1 MVESLQIHIKESVMQ
16 DNFWKN
22 WNEKF
27 DKLHLQDTELR
38 YGVQKIYINP
48 AVKLIAAWAVFVLA
62 FVLFIL
68 IGKPFA
74 KKDGIPVGKSGE
86 QTGSNEEFV
95 AFERNEYPEV
105 NSFVENYM
113 KALTSG
119 DMNVLSTMVA
129 DPSQFTDSERMQK
142 RMELVLNY
150 SNIDCYTKPGLTE
163 GSYIV
168 YAVMNT
174 QIPDVD
180 VQPLSLHQF
189 YLMPNEFGGFLH
201 NNIAST
207 DVEIE
212 AYMNQIDRDPDV
224 VELYERV
231 DRNNEESAQADE
243 SLRAFYERIGAAM
256 D

>member
-1 MVESLQIHIKESVMQ
+1 MR
-16 DNFWKN
+16 DNFWN
-22 WNEKF
+22 IWNQKF
-27 DKLHLQDTELR
+27 DKIHLKDTELK
-38 YGVQKIYINP
+38 YGTERIYINP
-48 AVKLIAAWAVFVLA
+48 TIKLAVAWGIFLIAIL
-62 FVLFIL
+62 LFLL

-74 KKDGIPVGKSGE
+74 KDKDVSSGNPGE
-86 QTGSNEEFV
+86 KTGSNDEYV

-129 DPSQFTDSERMQK
+129 DPSQFQDGERMQK

-163 GSYIV
+163 GSYVV

-174 QIPDVD
+174 QIPEVD
-180 VQPLSLHQF
+180 VQPLSMHQF
-189 YLMPNEFGGFLH
+189 YLVPNEFGGFLH
-201 NNIAST
+201 NNIANT
-207 DVEIE
+207 DLDIE

-231 DRNNEESAQADE
+231 DKNNEESAQADE
-243 SLRAFYERIGAAM
+243 SLRAFYQRIGAAM
-256 D
+256 DE

>member
-1 MVESLQIHIKESVMQ
+1 MQ
-16 DNFWKN
+16 DKFWKN

-27 DKLHLQDTELR
+27 DKIHLQDTEFK
-38 YGVQKIYINP
+38 YGVEQIYINP
-48 AVKLIAAWAVFVLA
+48 TVKLIAAWTVFMIAV
-62 FVLFIL
+62 VLFIL

-74 KKDGIPVGKSGE
+74 KEEGVPTGKSGE

-119 DMNVLSTMVA
+119 DMNVLSTMVV
-129 DPSQFTDSERMQK
+129 DPSQFEDGERMQK

-150 SNIDCYTKPGLTE
+150 SNVDCYTKPGLTE

-189 YLMPNEFGGFLH
+189 YLIPNEFGGFLH
-201 NNIAST
+201 NNIANT

-212 AYMNQIDRDPDV
+212 AYMNQVDRDPDV

-231 DRNNEESAQADE
+231 DKNNEESAQADE

>member
-1 MVESLQIHIKESVMQ
+1 MQ
-16 DNFWKN
+16 DNIWKK
-22 WNEKF
+22 WNQKF
-27 DKLHLQDTELR
+27 DKVHLEDTEIKN
-38 YGVQKIYINP
+38 GTEHIYINP
-48 AVKLIAAWAVFVLA
+48 TIKLVAAWGIFLIILM
-62 FVLFIL
+62 LFLI

-74 KKDGIPVGKSGE
+74 KEEGTPSDKPGE
-86 QTGSNEEFV
+86 RTGSNEEYI
-95 AFERNEYPEV
+95 AFERNEHPEV

-113 KALTSG
+113 NALTSG
-119 DMNVLSTMVA
+119 DMNVLGTMVV
-129 DPSQFTDSERMQK
+129 DPSQFADVERMQK

-150 SNIDCYTKPGLTE
+150 SNVDCYTKPGLTE
-163 GSYIV
+163 GSYVV

-180 VQPLSLHQF
+180 VQPLSMHQF
-189 YLMPNEFGGFLH
+189 YLIPNEFGGFLH

-207 DVEIE
+207 EPDIE

-231 DRNNEESAQADE
+231 DKNNEESAQADE

-256 D
+256 E

>member
-1 MVESLQIHIKESVMQ
+1 MQ

-74 KKDGIPVGKSGE
+74 KEDGIPVGKSGE

-119 DMNVLSTMVA
+119 DMNVLSTMVV
-129 DPSQFTDSERMQK
+129 DPSQFADGERMQK

-231 DRNNEESAQADE
+231 DKNNEESAQTDE

>member
-1 MVESLQIHIKESVMQ
+1 MQ
-16 DNFWKN
+16 DKFWKK
-22 WNEKF
+22 WNQKF
-27 DKLHLQDTELR
+27 DKLHLQDTEFR

-48 AVKLIAAWAVFVLA
+48 TVKLVTAWTVFVLA
-62 FVLFIL
+62 VLLFVL
-68 IGKPFA
+68 IGKPFG
-74 KKDGIPVGKSGE
+74 KKDGVPSSAGSGE
-86 QTGSNEEFV
+86 QTGSNEEYV

-119 DMNVLSTMVA
+119 DMNVLSTMVV
-129 DPSQFTDSERMQK
+129 DPSQFADGERMQK

-189 YLMPNEFGGFLH
+189 YLIPNEFGGFLH

-212 AYMNQIDRDPDV
+212 AYMNQVDRDPDV

-231 DRNNEESAQADE
+231 DKNNEESAQADE
-243 SLRAFYERIGAAM
+243 SLRAFYERIGAAV